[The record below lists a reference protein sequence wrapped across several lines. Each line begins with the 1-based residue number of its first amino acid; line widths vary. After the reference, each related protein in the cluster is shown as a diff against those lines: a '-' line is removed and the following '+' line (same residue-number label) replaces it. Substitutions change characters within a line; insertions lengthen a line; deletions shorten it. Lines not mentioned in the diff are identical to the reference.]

1 MFIFIP
7 VSRRLMC
14 AYMGITLGLAVAI
27 IYMGFLMAHLNANSE
42 PVVLIPIEV
51 VVSTKGVK

>member
-1 MFIFIP
+1 
-7 VSRRLMC
+7 MC